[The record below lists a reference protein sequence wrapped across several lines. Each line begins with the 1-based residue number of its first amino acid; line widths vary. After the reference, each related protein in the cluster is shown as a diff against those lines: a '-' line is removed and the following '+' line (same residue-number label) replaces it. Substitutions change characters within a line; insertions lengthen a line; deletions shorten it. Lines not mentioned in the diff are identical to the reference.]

1 MKERESELAA
11 LREEVEA
18 LKKTKERQSLV
29 KPEEIQEFGEPL
41 VDLIRRA
48 AREEVAS
55 KDAEIAE
62 LKTELKSMK
71 STTEHSTEATFY
83 ERLAQSVPDWMAI
96 NDDPE
101 FHTWLAE
108 HDDFTGFQRQ
118 QLLTDAEKRKD
129 AVRVARFFD
138 AFKRTKSKTEVAATS
153 SLESQLA
160 PVSTRTESPPPSK
173 KIWTRAE
180 VAEFYAKDRRGGYT
194 PEQSAAIDADIQAA
208 VQEGR
213 VR

>member
-1 MKERESELAA
+1 MREREAELAG

-18 LKKTKERQSLV
+18 LKKSKDKQSLV

-48 AREEVAS
+48 AREEVSS
-55 KDAEIAE
+55 KDSEIAD
-62 LKTELKSMK
+62 LKSELKSMR

-83 ERLAQSVPDWMAI
+83 ERLAQAVPDWMAV
-96 NDDPE
+96 NDDAE

-138 AFKRTKSKTEVAATS
+138 AFKKSKSKTEFAAAS
-153 SLESQLA
+153 SLESQVA
-160 PVSTRTESPPPSK
+160 PVSTRTEAPPPSK
-173 KIWTRAE
+173 KIWTRGE
-180 VAEFYAKDRRGGYT
+180 VAEFYARDRRGEYT
-194 PEQSAAIDADIQAA
+194 VEQAAVIDADIQAA
-208 VQEGR
+208 VREGR